1 MTSAL
6 PTSQQLSRSE
16 PQAFRLLLLAMEELQ
31 RTTTKTS
38 DLVNAGVVNETATK
52 KIYDPNA
59 TVEAPFSPQ
68 VNEIPGAPTS
78 LTVVTTS
85 NLAFLQWVN
94 PPFQPTIS
102 YSEVWML
109 VAPSFR
115 EDISYVIGD
124 FVTYAST
131 VYIFTSNH
139 AAGVWVAG
147 DVAAAGAG
155 DLITDNADYRYRE
168 GVTSAVVPMDL
179 VEGTA
184 YFWVR
189 LVTDEGVEGISGE
202 FSSATAVTATAKP
215 ADGDFPIGTEFPSQ
229 ASPGAKFLELNGQT
243 LTRAS
248 YSEHFAW
255 ANGAGIVQAE
265 GGKAAAQYGD
275 GDGST
280 TYSLPDYRGT
290 VLVGKAAAGT
300 FSTLGAVGG
309 AETHTL
315 VTGEIPSHNHT
326 QDSHNH
332 TQDSHNHTQ
341 DSHSHVQQVDTAA
354 LTLGSAGSLGA
365 DGADDTSVG
374 TTDGTVATNQA
385 ATATNQAATATN
397 QATGGDGAH
406 ANLQPYAVTRYWVR
420 VKP

>member
-1 MTSAL
+1 MSSL

-16 PQAFRLLLLAMEELQ
+16 PQAFRLLLLAIEELQ
-31 RTTTKTS
+31 RTTPKTS
-38 DLVNAGVVNETATK
+38 DLINTGLVRETSTK
-52 KIYDPNA
+52 KLYDPNA
-59 TVEAPFSPQ
+59 TAETAFNTSPNQ
-68 VNEIPGAPTS
+68 VPDAPTS
-78 LTVVTTS
+78 LAVTTTAS
-85 NLAFLQWVN
+85 LAFLSWVN
-94 PPFQPTIS
+94 PDFQPTIS

-109 VAPSFR
+109 AAPSFR

-124 FVTYAST
+124 FVTYTAT

-147 DVAAAGAG
+147 DVSAAGAG
-155 DLITDNADYRYRE
+155 DLITDNAQYRYRE
-168 GVTSAVVPMDL
+168 GVVNAVVPMDL
-179 VEGTA
+179 IEGTA

-189 LVTDEGVEGISGE
+189 LVTGEGLEGIAGA
-202 FSSATAVTATAKP
+202 FSSATAVTATAKTV
-215 ADGDFPIGTEFPSQ
+215 AGDFPIGSEFSSQ
-229 ASPGAKFLELNGQT
+229 ASPGAKFLEMNGQT

-248 YSEHFAW
+248 YAEHFAW
-255 ANGAGIVQAE
+255 ADGAGIVQVE
-265 GGKAAAQYGD
+265 GGKLAAQYGD
-275 GDGST
+275 GNGTT
-280 TYSLPDYRGT
+280 TYTLPDYRGAA
-290 VLVGKAAAGT
+290 LVGLAAAGT

-315 VTGEIPSHNHT
+315 VTGEIASHNHT

-341 DSHSHVQQVDTAA
+341 DSHSHAQQVDTAA

-374 TTDGTVATNQA
+374 VTDGTVATNQA
-385 ATATNQAATATN
+385 TTATNQAATATN
-397 QATGGDGAH
+397 QATGGGGSH
-406 ANLQPYAVTRYWVR
+406 NNLQPYAVTRYWVR